1 MPQDDL
7 LAKLFEQLLE
17 AEDDKN
23 KHTENAENTETSENT
38 QSDRSNDIFGNIDL
52 EAIMKLGE
60 MLSRMN
66 NASDK
71 NTQLLLALKPHLR
84 PENRQKVDN
93 ALRLIKIINIL
104 PLLKESGILNG
115 LF

>member
-1 MPQDDL
+1 M
-7 LAKLFEQLLE
+7 AKLFEQLLE
-17 AEDDKN
+17 AEGDKN
-23 KHTENAENTETSENT
+23 KNTEASDNP
-38 QSDRSNDIFGNIDL
+38 QSDSSNDFFGNIDI

-60 MLSRMN
+60 MLQSM

-93 ALRLIKIINIL
+93 ALKLMKIINIL

>member
-1 MPQDDL
+1 MSQEDL
-7 LAKLFEQLLE
+7 MAKLFEQLLE
-17 AEDDKN
+17 AEGDKN
-23 KHTENAENTETSENT
+23 KNTEASDNP
-38 QSDRSNDIFGNIDL
+38 QSDSSNDLFGNIDI

-60 MLSRMN
+60 MLQSMN
-66 NASDK
+66 TSDK

-93 ALRLIKIINIL
+93 ALKLMKIINIL

>member
-1 MPQDDL
+1 MSQEDL
-7 LAKLFEQLLE
+7 MAKLFEQLLE
-17 AEDDKN
+17 AEGDKN
-23 KHTENAENTETSENT
+23 KNTEASDNP
-38 QSDRSNDIFGNIDL
+38 QSDSSNDFFGNIDI

-60 MLSRMN
+60 MLQSM

-93 ALRLIKIINIL
+93 ALKLMKIINIL

>member
-1 MPQDDL
+1 MSQEDL
-7 LAKLFEQLLE
+7 MAKLFEQLLE
-17 AEDDKN
+17 AEGDKN
-23 KHTENAENTETSENT
+23 NDTEASNNPQGDS
-38 QSDRSNDIFGNIDL
+38 SNDFFGNIDI

-60 MLSRMN
+60 MLQSMN
-66 NASDK
+66 TSDK

-93 ALRLIKIINIL
+93 ALRLMKIINIL

>member
-1 MPQDDL
+1 MSQEDL

-17 AEDDKN
+17 AEESKN
-23 KHTENAENTETSENT
+23 NNNTEASENPRDD
-38 QSDRSNDIFGNIDL
+38 SSNDFFGNIDI

-60 MLSRMN
+60 MLQSMN
-66 NASDK
+66 TSDK

-93 ALRLIKIINIL
+93 ALKLMKIMNLL
-104 PLLKESGILNG
+104 PLLKESGILKG

>member
-1 MPQDDL
+1 MPQEDL
-7 LAKLFEQLLE
+7 LAKLFEQLLQ
-17 AEDDKN
+17 AEDDKS
-23 KHTENAENTETSENT
+23 KHNENTENSENPEKP
-38 QSDRSNDIFGNIDL
+38 QNDSSNDIFGNIDL

-60 MLSRMN
+60 MLSAMN
-66 NASDK
+66 SSSDK